1 MTVRISGGPPLAALL
16 LAAILSCPGAVP
28 ASSAQEREL
37 RSYRV
42 TEHAPVIQGRPD
54 KAYQRALEGSFRKAF
69 LAALR
74 DTGFTER
81 QNPDSAAWLSG
92 ILGRAGDYIASYRI
106 LSHQESEGF
115 LTLSL
120 EAQVY
125 LGKIRSAVSDSSRL
139 RSLLPVKLLVLVHTF
154 PLAGAPGGEDIDAGS
169 LAAGALEAEFLHRG
183 AIVVP
188 APESLPWAHLGGRV
202 TAENVAA
209 LSAAEGRRHEA
220 DYVVLGHLQRKA
232 DNLLVLTARLLS
244 VDTEK
249 TLLSVGSP
257 VELQTGQAP
266 EEFFLTPAGEIA
278 QRFERRLTV
287 TSPRR

>member
-1 MTVRISGGPPLAALL
+1 MTERISGMPLLAALL
-16 LAAILSCPGAVP
+16 LAAIFSGPGTLS
-28 ASSAQEREL
+28 ASEPREREL

-81 QNPDSAAWLSG
+81 QDPDSAAWLSG
-92 ILGRAGDYIASYRI
+92 ILGKAGDFVASYKI
-106 LSHQESEGF
+106 LAHQENEGF
-115 LTLSL
+115 LTLSV
-120 EAQVY
+120 EAEIY
-125 LGKIRSAVSDSSRL
+125 MGKIRSAVSDSSRL
-139 RSLLPVKLLVLVHTF
+139 QSLLPVKLLVLVDTF
-154 PLAGAPGGEDIDAGS
+154 PLAGAPGGEDINAGS
-169 LAAGALEAEFLHRG
+169 LAARALEAEFLRRG

-188 APESLPWAHLGGRV
+188 SPETLPWAHLGGRV

-209 LSAAEGRRHEA
+209 LSAAEGRRNEA
-220 DYVVLGHLQRKA
+220 DYVVLGRLQRKT
-232 DNLLVLTARLLS
+232 DNLLVFTARLLA

-249 TLLSVGSP
+249 TLLSADSP

-266 EEFFLTPAGEIA
+266 EEFFLSPSGEIA
-278 QRFERRLTV
+278 QRFERRLAVKT
-287 TSPRR
+287 RRR